1 MTARF
6 PMGQPVTAMTVMAL
20 GDRLA
25 PGADEYLDMF
35 HEDAIFEFPFG
46 PGGAVR
52 IEGKPAMA
60 AYLAKIEGSTVFDRF
75 DLDAAYP
82 IRAGGMILEYHCAA
96 RAGATGAPFKQ
107 NYVCVASTSA
117 GRIALYREY
126 LNPLNIP
133 GLAEKAPATPLDQTP
148 LPARKTSLDEI
159 LRETL
164 GDRLDP
170 ADTFIDMFARDGVLE
185 CPLAPAG
192 ALRHLRG
199 KAAIADYYTRLAAIQ
214 GSDGM
219 ILTACY
225 PMEDTGRAV
234 LEYEGWSATNAMEG
248 PTDSATWP

>member
-1 MTARF
+1 
-6 PMGQPVTAMTVMAL
+6 
-20 GDRLA
+20 
-25 PGADEYLDMF
+25 
-35 HEDAIFEFPFG
+35 
-46 PGGAVR
+46 
-52 IEGKPAMA
+52 MA

-82 IRAGGMILEYHCAA
+82 IRADGMILEYHCVA
-96 RAGATGAPFKQ
+96 RAGATGAPFEQ
-107 NYVCVASTSA
+107 DYVCVASTSA

-133 GLAEKAPATPLDQTP
+133 GMAEKAPATPLDQTP
-148 LPARKTSLDEI
+148 LPAGTTSLDEI

-170 ADTFIDMFARDGVLE
+170 ADTFIDMFARDGVLD
-185 CPLAPAG
+185 CPFAPAG

-199 KAAIADYYTRLAAIQ
+199 KAAIADYYTQLAAIQ

-234 LEYEGWSATNAMEG
+234 LEYEGLVRNKRDGGGYRQRYLAVIGIEG
-248 PTDSATWP
+248 GGVTLFREYWNPMPLVASFGEGGPVPLTGKK